1 MFYSPSVIW
10 SHFFS
15 NYKENTLLS
24 VFQFI
29 ILAGVLIFYEQD
41 EILVLFLFTICSLV
55 CIFDTKIILYIFY
68 ASIWISYTMYI
79 EVYSIV
85 IRLNDLIILFIFL
98 SFLFHSAIRKSLILI
113 KPDKRDL
120 PIIGLL
126 ILAFYSLFTTLNIT
140 NTIFEVIQIMELVFL
155 YYLTK
160 TLINNSND
168 ILVFMVITIIIGIID
183 SAWIFNTII
192 NNGIGERNVAIF
204 GSTGNELCFS
214 IVFLYLFSLY
224 ERRPFIKI
232 IQYLL
237 LVILILSMIVTLG
250 RGLLI
255 ISCVMLLASTF
266 IYIIKKRQ
274 YLSLIYSVLIAISAV
289 FLLSLF
295 ATQNITDRYSSIVE
309 GGENVDMRLYHWYS
323 SAMIIA
329 DYPFTGVGLGNGKV
343 HLESRMPETAP
354 EIVKKYSGDSPH
366 NEFLHFG
373 IQVGLFGILFIILFY
388 FTLIKRSAQLLI
400 DRNNDYEIISN
411 ALFSMVIGII
421 VWIFANDMLLAGMGA
436 LIILIMAF
444 VDKMNFYINH
454 A

>member
-1 MFYSPSVIW
+1 
-10 SHFFS
+10 
-15 NYKENTLLS
+15 
-24 VFQFI
+24 
-29 ILAGVLIFYEQD
+29 
-41 EILVLFLFTICSLV
+41 
-55 CIFDTKIILYIFY
+55 
-68 ASIWISYTMYI
+68 
-79 EVYSIV
+79 
-85 IRLNDLIILFIFL
+85 
-98 SFLFHSAIRKSLILI
+98 
-113 KPDKRDL
+113 
-120 PIIGLL
+120 
-126 ILAFYSLFTTLNIT
+126 
-140 NTIFEVIQIMELVFL
+140 
-155 YYLTK
+155 
-160 TLINNSND
+160 
-168 ILVFMVITIIIGIID
+168 MVITIIIGIID

-289 FLLSLF
+289 FLFSLF